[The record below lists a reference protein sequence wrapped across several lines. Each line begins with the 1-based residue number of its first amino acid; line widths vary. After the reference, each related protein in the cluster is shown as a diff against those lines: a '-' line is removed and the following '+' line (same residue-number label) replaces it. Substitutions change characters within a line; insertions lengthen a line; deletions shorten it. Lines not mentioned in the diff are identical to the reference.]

1 MLPLSIIP
9 ARHASDSERR
19 MNLPLRRGSASR
31 PYGQVNWWAQPQGDC
46 GMLRKSLI
54 VTLGFLGLF
63 LAGTAAGT
71 VPASA
76 GYACGPWNNWCRP
89 VCAPWNGWCSAFF
102 LYPRYSYGWYGHGGH
117 HGHHNWGK
125 SYSHKNW
132 SG

>member
-1 MLPLSIIP
+1 
-9 ARHASDSERR
+9 
-19 MNLPLRRGSASR
+19 
-31 PYGQVNWWAQPQGDC
+31 
-46 GMLRKSLI
+46 MLRKSLI

-71 VPASA
+71 ASASA
-76 GYACGPWNNWCRP
+76 GYSCGPWNNWCRP

-102 LYPRYSYGWYGHGGH
+102 RYPRYSWDGHGGH

-132 SG
+132 NGGWNKGKGKHNYQAYKKGKGSHYR

>member
-1 MLPLSIIP
+1 
-9 ARHASDSERR
+9 
-19 MNLPLRRGSASR
+19 
-31 PYGQVNWWAQPQGDC
+31 
-46 GMLRKSLI
+46 MLRKSLI

-71 VPASA
+71 APASA
-76 GYACGPWNNWCRP
+76 GYSCGPWNNWCRP

-102 LYPRYSYGWYGHGGH
+102 RYPRYSWDGHGGH

-132 SG
+132 NGGWNKGKGKHNYQAYKKGKGSHYR

>member
-1 MLPLSIIP
+1 
-9 ARHASDSERR
+9 
-19 MNLPLRRGSASR
+19 
-31 PYGQVNWWAQPQGDC
+31 
-46 GMLRKSLI
+46 MLRKSLI

-71 VPASA
+71 APASA
-76 GYACGPWNNWCRP
+76 GYSCGPWNNSCRP

-102 LYPRYSYGWYGHGGH
+102 RYPRYSYGWDGHGGH

-132 SG
+132 NGGWNKGKGKHNYQAYKKGKGSHYR